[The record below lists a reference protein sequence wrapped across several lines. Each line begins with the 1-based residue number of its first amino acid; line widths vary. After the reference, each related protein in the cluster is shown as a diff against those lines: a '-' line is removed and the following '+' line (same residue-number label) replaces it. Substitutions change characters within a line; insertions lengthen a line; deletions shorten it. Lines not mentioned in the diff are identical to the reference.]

1 MEQKKYEIVYEE
13 EKTLIDLIKLFVK
26 NKYYILKLTMGIFV
40 LGMFLFFAYNKIKP
54 LQMEQK
60 FYLSYIDR
68 MEEMKIAGVPINPE
82 LLFKDNQFIDMF
94 FEKDF
99 IKNTFQGTSDRE
111 RRDFVLSKL
120 GMRVEKIKS
129 DRFIYTLTTKAKTL
143 EENKQWAAT
152 YFDILNVYIEKQNR
166 AKLDKEYQLLDKK
179 ASQYK
184 NNLQEI
190 ERTIRILVNE
200 ERTQVKNA
208 TVSIAEEIREKN
220 PGIFSEKDSY
230 AVLYGD
236 ILTKKENLSQFLD
249 FLDLNFEYR
258 SSLVEARNKIN
269 LSIAIILSLSG
280 GVLLS
285 LILVLGKNYF
295 KNINWE

>member
-1 MEQKKYEIVYEE
+1 MEQKKYEVIYEE

-26 NKYYILKLTMGIFV
+26 NRFYILKVTGFV
-40 LGMFLFFAYNKIKP
+40 FLLGMITFFTYNKVKP

-68 MEEMKIAGVPINPE
+68 MEEMEIGGVPTNPE

-99 IKNTFQGTSDRE
+99 IQSNFQGTKDSEKRAY
-111 RRDFVLSKL
+111 VLSKL
-120 GMRVEKIKS
+120 GMKVEKLKT
-129 DRFIYTLTTKAKTL
+129 DRFIYTLTTKGKTL
-143 EENKQWAAT
+143 EENKIWAEI
-152 YFDILNVYIEKQNR
+152 YFETLNTYIEKQNR

-179 ASQYK
+179 AKQYK
-184 NNLQEI
+184 SNLQNI
-190 ERTIRILVNE
+190 ENTIRTLVTE
-200 ERTQVKNA
+200 EKAQA
-208 TVSIAEEIREKN
+208 SIGTINIVDEIREKN
-220 PGIFSEKDSY
+220 PGVFSEKDSY
-230 AVLYGD
+230 AVLYGE
-236 ILTKKENLSQFLD
+236 ILSKKENLSQFLD

-258 SSLVEARNKIN
+258 SSLVESKGKIN
-269 LSIAIILSLSG
+269 FSIAFILSLSG
-280 GVLLS
+280 GFLLG

>member
-1 MEQKKYEIVYEE
+1 MEQKKYEVIYEE

-26 NKYYILKLTMGIFV
+26 NRFYILKVTGFV
-40 LGMFLFFAYNKIKP
+40 FLLGMIAFFTYNEVKP

-68 MEEMKIAGVPINPE
+68 MEEMEIGGVPTNPE

-99 IKNTFQGTSDRE
+99 IQSNFQGTKDSEKRAY
-111 RRDFVLSKL
+111 VLSKL
-120 GMRVEKIKS
+120 GMKVEKLKT
-129 DRFIYTLTTKAKTL
+129 DRFIYTLTTKGKTL
-143 EENKQWAAT
+143 EENKIWAEI
-152 YFDILNVYIEKQNR
+152 YFETLNTYIEKQNR

-179 ASQYK
+179 AKQYK
-184 NNLQEI
+184 SNLQNI
-190 ERTIRILVNE
+190 ENTIRTLVTE
-200 ERTQVKNA
+200 EKAQA
-208 TVSIAEEIREKN
+208 SIGIINIVDEIREKN
-220 PGIFSEKDSY
+220 PGVFSEKDSY
-230 AVLYGD
+230 AVLYGE
-236 ILTKKENLSQFLD
+236 ILSKKENLSQFLD

-258 SSLVEARNKIN
+258 SSLVESKGKIN
-269 LSIAIILSLSG
+269 FSIAFILSLSG
-280 GVLLS
+280 GFLLG

>member
-1 MEQKKYEIVYEE
+1 MEQKKYEVIYEE

-26 NKYYILKLTMGIFV
+26 NRFYILKVTGLIFL
-40 LGMFLFFAYNKIKP
+40 LGMLTFFTYSKVKP

-68 MEEMKIAGVPINPE
+68 MEEMEIGGVPINPE

-94 FEKDF
+94 FEKEF
-99 IKNTFQGTSDRE
+99 IKNSFQGTSDSEKRGY
-111 RRDFVLSKL
+111 VLSKL
-120 GMRVEKIKS
+120 GMKIEKLKT
-129 DRFIYTLTTKAKTL
+129 DRFIYTLTTKGKTL
-143 EENKQWAAT
+143 EENKMWAKA
-152 YFDILNVYIEKQNR
+152 YFEILNVYIEKQNR

-184 NNLQEI
+184 SNLQDI
-190 ERTIRILVNE
+190 ENRIRILVKE
-200 ERTQVKNA
+200 EKSQMNSA

-230 AVLYGD
+230 SVLYGD
-236 ILTKKENLSQFLD
+236 VLSKKENLSQFLD

-258 SSLVEARNKIN
+258 SSLVESKGKIN
-269 LSIAIILSLSG
+269 FSIAFILSLAG
-280 GVLLS
+280 GFLLG

>member
-1 MEQKKYEIVYEE
+1 MEQKKYEVIYEE

-26 NKYYILKLTMGIFV
+26 NRTYILKITGFVFLMGMV
-40 LGMFLFFAYNKIKP
+40 VFFTYNKIKP

-68 MEEMKIAGVPINPE
+68 MEEMKIGGVPINPE
-82 LLFKDNQFIDMF
+82 LLFKDNQFINMF

-99 IKNTFQGTSDRE
+99 IKSSFQGASDSEKRAY
-111 RRDFVLSKL
+111 VLSKL
-120 GMRVEKIKS
+120 GMKIEKLKT
-129 DRFIYTLTTKAKTL
+129 DRFIYTLTTKGKTL
-143 EENKQWAAT
+143 EENKKWAQI
-152 YFDILNVYIEKQNR
+152 YFEVLNAYIEKQNR

-184 NNLQEI
+184 SNLQGI
-190 ERTIRILVNE
+190 ENRIRVLVKE
-200 ERTQVKNA
+200 ERAQISSGEI
-208 TVSIAEEIREKN
+208 SIAEEIREKN

-236 ILTKKENLSQFLD
+236 VLSKKENLSQFLD
-249 FLDLNFEYR
+249 FLDMNFEYR
-258 SSLVEARNKIN
+258 SSLVESKGKIN
-269 LSIAIILSLSG
+269 FPIAFVISLAG
-280 GVLLS
+280 GFLLS

>member
-1 MEQKKYEIVYEE
+1 MEQKKYEVIYEE

-26 NKYYILKLTMGIFV
+26 NRFYILKVTGFV
-40 LGMFLFFAYNKIKP
+40 FLLGMIAFFTYNKVKP

-68 MEEMKIAGVPINPE
+68 MEEMEIGGVPTNPE

-99 IKNTFQGTSDRE
+99 IQSNFQGTKDSEKRAY
-111 RRDFVLSKL
+111 VLSKL
-120 GMRVEKIKS
+120 GMKVEKLKT
-129 DRFIYTLTTKAKTL
+129 DRFIYTLTTKGKTL
-143 EENKQWAAT
+143 EENKIWAEI
-152 YFDILNVYIEKQNR
+152 YFETLNTYIEKQNR

-179 ASQYK
+179 AKQYK
-184 NNLQEI
+184 SNLQNI
-190 ERTIRILVNE
+190 ENTIRTLVTE
-200 ERTQVKNA
+200 EKAQA
-208 TVSIAEEIREKN
+208 SIGTINIVDEIREKN
-220 PGIFSEKDSY
+220 PGVFSEKDSY
-230 AVLYGD
+230 AVLYGE
-236 ILTKKENLSQFLD
+236 ILSKKENLSQFLD

-258 SSLVEARNKIN
+258 SSLIESKGKIN
-269 LSIAIILSLSG
+269 FSIAFILSLSG
-280 GVLLS
+280 GFLLG

>member
-1 MEQKKYEIVYEE
+1 MEQKKYEVIYEE

-26 NKYYILKLTMGIFV
+26 NRFYILKVTGFLFL
-40 LGMFLFFAYNKIKP
+40 LGMIAFFTYNKVKP

-68 MEEMKIAGVPINPE
+68 MEEMEIGGVPTNPE

-99 IKNTFQGTSDRE
+99 IQSNFQGTKDSEKRAY
-111 RRDFVLSKL
+111 VLSKL
-120 GMRVEKIKS
+120 GMKVEKLKT
-129 DRFIYTLTTKAKTL
+129 DRFIYTLTTKGKTL
-143 EENKQWAAT
+143 EENKIWAEI
-152 YFDILNVYIEKQNR
+152 YFETLNTYIEKQNR

-179 ASQYK
+179 AKQYK
-184 NNLQEI
+184 SNLQNI
-190 ERTIRILVNE
+190 ENTIRTLVTE
-200 ERTQVKNA
+200 EKAQA
-208 TVSIAEEIREKN
+208 SIGTINIVDEIREKN
-220 PGIFSEKDSY
+220 PGVFSEKDSY
-230 AVLYGD
+230 AVLYGE
-236 ILTKKENLSQFLD
+236 ILSKKENLSQFLD

-258 SSLVEARNKIN
+258 SSLVESKGKIN
-269 LSIAIILSLSG
+269 FSIAFILSLSG
-280 GVLLS
+280 GFLLG

>member
-1 MEQKKYEIVYEE
+1 MEQKKYEIMYEE

-26 NKYYILKLTMGIFV
+26 NRFYILKVTGFV
-40 LGMFLFFAYNKIKP
+40 FLLGMGAFFTYSKVKP

-68 MEEMKIAGVPINPE
+68 MEEMEIGGVPINPE

-94 FEKDF
+94 FEKEF
-99 IKNTFQGTSDRE
+99 IKSSFQGTSDSEKRGY
-111 RRDFVLSKL
+111 VLSKL
-120 GMRVEKIKS
+120 GMKIEKLKT
-129 DRFIYTLTTKAKTL
+129 DRFIYTLTTKGKTL
-143 EENKQWAAT
+143 EENKMWAKA
-152 YFDILNVYIEKQNR
+152 YFEILNVYIEKQNR

-184 NNLQEI
+184 SNLQDI
-190 ERTIRILVNE
+190 EERIRILVKE
-200 ERTQVKNA
+200 EKSQMNSA

-230 AVLYGD
+230 SVLYGD
-236 ILTKKENLSQFLD
+236 VLSKKENLSQFLD

-258 SSLVEARNKIN
+258 SSLVESKGKIN
-269 LSIAIILSLSG
+269 FSIAFILSLTG
-280 GVLLS
+280 GFLLG